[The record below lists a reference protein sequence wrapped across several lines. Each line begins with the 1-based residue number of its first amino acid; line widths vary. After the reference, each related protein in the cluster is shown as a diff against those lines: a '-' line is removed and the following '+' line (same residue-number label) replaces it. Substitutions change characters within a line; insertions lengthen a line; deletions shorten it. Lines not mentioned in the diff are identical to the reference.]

1 MRYTYLILVVF
12 LFEGNLSCQKHDYT
26 WLWGYDASD
35 NVSDTSYGTTVM
47 DFNTNSLFPKIY
59 YDGYKLMDFTYS
71 SGINCISDYKGKYM
85 FAFNGK
91 EFENYS
97 NEKIKNSNPLYIY
110 STDEIPAFGICSGL
124 VLPHFTIENRYF
136 IYFIIHKIIR
146 SANPF
151 GAGFKIIQSEIDM
164 NLHSGKGEMI
174 NKYQLIYQDTL
185 EYSTPVATKHAN
197 GRDWWIIMSKRNS
210 NVYHTFLLSPYGVS
224 LHHTQQIGEPIIT
237 DWGQNAF
244 SPDGNYYAKNSESE
258 IKDSSY
264 FLLFNFDRCTGHLS
278 NSHSFKFK
286 TNSQASGISFSP
298 NSKYLYIAHLFD
310 LFQVDLSDNQYQL
323 ESVVVYDNFIG
334 DIDRGFPY
342 KNAFGFMQ
350 IAPDGRI
357 YNSPIFAGATYLN
370 VIEYPDKKGFQCNVK
385 QHGLRLPA
393 PQRTMPVNPNYRLG
407 PIDGSI
413 CDSLMINNYPVA
425 EFRYNQDTTNP
436 LKIEF
441 TDLSYYE
448 PTEWFWDFGN
458 PGSPLPTSKDT
469 SPIHTFS
476 ATGIFKV
483 CLTVKNSNGQ
493 NTNCKDLHLGSV
505 ATKESNNDNSFVS
518 IYPNPVKDR
527 FNLMINDYL
536 PSDARLII
544 SDDVGKEMFKSKIY
558 HGWNN
563 INIHNLPNG
572 IYYYNCYDKNIEIGK
587 GKLVKMN

>member
-1 MRYTYLILVVF
+1 MQAIYLIFIF
-12 LFEGNLSCQKHDYT
+12 LLCNNDLNCQKHDYT
-26 WLWGYDASD
+26 WLWGYDGSD
-35 NVSDTSYGTTVM
+35 LMEDTVYGTTIM
-47 DFNTNSLFPKIY
+47 DFNTEGLSPKIY
-59 YDGYKLMDFTYS
+59 YDGKKLLDFTFS
-71 SGINCISDYKGKYM
+71 MGINCISDKNGAYQ
-85 FAFNGK
+85 FSFNGE
-91 EFENYS
+91 EFENTF
-97 NEKIKNSNPLYIY
+97 NQRIKNSYPLYNY
-110 STDEIPAFGICSGL
+110 SGDEVPTYGITSGL
-124 VLPHFTIENRYF
+124 ILPHFEIENRYF
-136 IYFIIHKIIR
+136 VYYLIFKIIR
-146 SANPF
+146 NPSPY
-151 GAGFKIIQSEIDM
+151 GVGCKIIQSEIDM
-164 NLHSGKGEMI
+164 NLNNGKGEMI
-174 NKYQLIYQDTL
+174 NKYKLIYKDTL
-185 EYSTPVATKHAN
+185 EFSTPVATKHAN
-197 GRDWWIIMSKRNS
+197 GRDWWILMSKLNS
-210 NVYHTFLLSPYGVS
+210 NVYHAFLLTPDGIT
-224 LHHTQQIGEPIIT
+224 LHHTQQIGKPIIT
-237 DWGQNAF
+237 DSGYGAF
-244 SPDGNYYAKNSESE
+244 SPNGKYYAKNSEDG
-258 IKDSSY
+258 INDSSY
-264 FLLFNFDRCTGHLS
+264 FLIFDFDRCSGYLS
-278 NSHSFKFK
+278 NFHEFNFSHAS
-286 TNSQASGISFSP
+286 SASGLSFSP
-298 NSKYLYIAHLFD
+298 NSNYFYISHDTSLYQID
-310 LFQVDLSDNQYQL
+310 LTENPYELL
-323 ESVVVYDNFIG
+323 SVVDYDSFIG

-342 KNAFGFMQ
+342 YNAFGYMQ
-350 IAPDGRI
+350 IGPDGRI
-357 YNSPIFAGATYLN
+357 YNSPIFAGANSLN
-370 VIEYPDKKGFQCNVK
+370 IIEFPNKKGFSCNVR
-385 QHGLRLPA
+385 QHGLRLPT
-393 PQRTMPVNPNYRLG
+393 PQRTMPLHQNYRLG

-413 CDSLMINNYPVA
+413 CDSLGIDNHPIA
-425 EFRYNQDTTNP
+425 EFRYNQDTTNH

-536 PSDARLII
+536 PSEARLII